1 MHRYTLSYFVD
12 SIVVLLLFACLLYS
26 HEYDKCGRVTEI
38 THDYDQVEKHSY
50 SYWTSG
56 RIREAVNEHARVS
69 FRYDGM
75 GLPVEERCDE
85 HLIKRS
91 YDKHGLI
98 RSLQSSLGAQLSYE
112 RNEYGELIC
121 FKANEAET
129 NARFTSEHRY
139 DSLGFELERL
149 LPGGVSQS
157 FAYDNIGRLVNSKTR
172 RSAEQRRSRHYNW
185 GSADRLLSIEDDRYG
200 LTQYSYS
207 PSGELTMATYADGT
221 KEYRLSDKVGN
232 LYNDPDKKLRK
243 YLEGGRIEKS
253 GEWTF
258 KYDKDGQLIEKFRG
272 KAGFFSAK
280 KDCWEYSWNQNGTLK
295 GVFAPHRHGHWTSF
309 TYDALGR
316 RLTKLGDVTFHYLW
330 NGNVPLH
337 EWQTGNRY
345 VGSVLTPYSEDFKTW
360 LFEEESFVPLALIQD
375 GKAYSIVCDQLGTPT
390 EAYDEEGK
398 EVWYRRLDM
407 NGKILEETQPG
418 LNPEGY
424 VSIPFLFQGQYY
436 DYETGLAYNRFRYY
450 DPELGRYISQDPIR
464 FNSRVYSF
472 YVYVA
477 NPNLVI
483 DVLGLDWNYVLVN
496 AEGKAYYHGRAS
508 DSQTLEDVARRHATT
523 EGTDGARFGKGDTLQ
538 RKTKVGTPK
547 DTVRGIEQIGIEEN
561 SLLGR
566 GSSEVRGNKING
578 ISEAKQKTKAGQRRL
593 KAANALLA
601 SNRVGKVSDLPTL
614 DEIKFNDKG
623 CKKQ

>member
-1 MHRYTLSYFVD
+1 
-12 SIVVLLLFACLLYS
+12 
-26 HEYDKCGRVTEI
+26 
-38 THDYDQVEKHSY
+38 
-50 SYWTSG
+50 
-56 RIREAVNEHARVS
+56 
-69 FRYDGM
+69 
-75 GLPVEERCDE
+75 
-85 HLIKRS
+85 
-91 YDKHGLI
+91 
-98 RSLQSSLGAQLSYE
+98 
-112 RNEYGELIC
+112 
-121 FKANEAET
+121 
-129 NARFTSEHRY
+129 
-139 DSLGFELERL
+139 
-149 LPGGVSQS
+149 
-157 FAYDNIGRLVNSKTR
+157 
-172 RSAEQRRSRHYNW
+172 
-185 GSADRLLSIEDDRYG
+185 
-200 LTQYSYS
+200 
-207 PSGELTMATYADGT
+207 MATYADGT
-221 KEYRLSDKVGN
+221 KKYRLSDKVGN
-232 LYNDPDKKLRK
+232 LYNDPDRKLRK

-272 KAGFFSAK
+272 KSGFFSAK

-450 DPELGRYISQDPIR
+450 SPELGRYISEDPIR
-464 FNSRVYSF
+464 LAGDVALFGYVEDVNSW
-472 YVYVA
+472 
-477 NPNLVI
+477 LDI
-483 DVLGLDWNYVLVN
+483 LGLRAGNISFLPQVLHPETVSASNPGGTFTVPASGNYHDD
-496 AEGKAYYHGRAS
+496 K
-508 DSQTLEDVARRHATT
+508 VALYA
-523 EGTDGARFGKGDTLQ
+523 
-538 RKTKVGTPK
+538 
-547 DTVRGIEQIGIEEN
+547 
-561 SLLGR
+561 
-566 GSSEVRGNKING
+566 
-578 ISEAKQKTKAGQRRL
+578 KAGL
-593 KAANALLA
+593 
-601 SNRVGKVSDLPTL
+601 SES
-614 DEIKFNDKG
+614 F
-623 CKKQ
+623 

>member
-1 MHRYTLSYFVD
+1 MSLIALVHST
-12 SIVVLLLFACLLYS
+12 LLYAQCIS
-26 HEYDKCGRVTEI
+26 AGGLGFLNVGSNGYEYPP
-38 THDYDQVEKHSY
+38 YFS
-50 SYWTSG
+50 
-56 RIREAVNEHARVS
+56 
-69 FRYDGM
+69 
-75 GLPVEERCDE
+75 
-85 HLIKRS
+85 
-91 YDKHGLI
+91 
-98 RSLQSSLGAQLSYE
+98 
-112 RNEYGELIC
+112 
-121 FKANEAET
+121 
-129 NARFTSEHRY
+129 SEHQY

-207 PSGELTMATYADGT
+207 PSGELTMATYANGT

-280 KDCWEYSWNQNGTLK
+280 KDRWEYSWNQNGTLK

-407 NGKILEETQPG
+407 NGKVLEETQPG

-436 DYETGLAYNRFRYY
+436 DHETGLAYNRFRYY